1 MADGKSEGGRVD
13 RGRRRFIR
21 QTALASAAPVV
32 VGRLAW
38 ADGLGGAE
46 AGGGP
51 AALPRV
57 VHVHHGRAARWP
69 RTTGKYRDFLD
80 QPSID
85 RMLDQAVMVLKDA
98 GLDEA
103 WRRVFPLGAPATR
116 KLAIKINLNNATD
129 PVEGAGD
136 IIDAV
141 PEPCI
146 AVIKGFVRAGGL
158 SSNCTIYDATN
169 TQPTRYMAP
178 WFKNRV
184 KATFPDVKFHA
195 AGGGEGFA
203 DGENDPWDG
212 PSGDAA
218 DPRTYVT
225 WSPAYATAPPDT
237 RIAAVVL
244 SADYLVNVPIVKKH
258 GQANVTLGYKA
269 HLGSIDRADRLHPW
283 LFSDVP
289 EASVLADIMGS
300 PVVPG
305 DPSVKS
311 LAQKTVLTV
320 GDLLYG
326 QPCKNFGVTP
336 RPWAIFRNEWPSH
349 LVVSDD
355 PVAADSVM
363 IDILEAEP
371 ANEGGC
377 GSSRSWA
384 RRYLQF
390 AEAKGQGVHE
400 HVALPQGQRFDPA
413 RMTYAR
419 IDYRFVELS
428 SSGALLTVSK
438 LANGAVLLQWT
449 HYFPGPCEVW
459 RATQPDF
466 SDALMLGA
474 SPVGSFV
481 DNSPLPKAYYSVLYG
496 G

>member
-1 MADGKSEGGRVD
+1 MGRRESAGRGPD
-13 RGRRRFIR
+13 RGRREFIR
-21 QTALASAAPVV
+21 RTAIVSAAPVV

-38 ADGLGGAE
+38 AEGMAGAAGADGT
-46 AGGGP
+46 

-69 RTTGKYRDFLD
+69 RTAGNYRDYLD
-80 QPSID
+80 QASID
-85 RMLDQAVMVLKDA
+85 RMLDQAVMALKDA
-98 GLDEA
+98 GVDEA
-103 WRRVFPLGAPATR
+103 WRRVFPLAAPATR
-116 KLAIKINLNNATD
+116 KLAIKVNLNNATD

-146 AVIKGFVRAGGL
+146 AVIKGFVRTGGL
-158 SSNCTIYDATN
+158 SANCTIYDATN
-169 TQPTRYMAP
+169 TQPTRYMAT

-184 KATFPDVKFHA
+184 KAVFPDVKFQA

-203 DGENDPWDG
+203 DGNDDPWSGD
-212 PSGDAA
+212 SGDAP

-225 WSPAYATAPPDT
+225 WSPAYVSPPPDT
-237 RIAAVVL
+237 RIAGVAL

-269 HLGSIDRADRLHPW
+269 HLGSIDRADRMHPW
-283 LFSDVP
+283 LFNDVP

-305 DPSVKS
+305 DPSVRS
-311 LAQKTVLTV
+311 LAQRTVLTV

-326 QPCKNFGVTP
+326 QPCKNFGVVP

-371 ANEGGC
+371 ATEGGC

-384 RRYLQF
+384 RRYLQY

-400 HVALPQGQRFDPA
+400 HVALPQGQLFDPA

-419 IDYRFVELS
+419 IDYRFVDLH
-428 SSGALLTVSK
+428 SSGAILTVTR
-438 LANGAVLLQWT
+438 LANGAALLQWT
-449 HYFPGPCEVW
+449 HYLPGACEIW
-459 RATQPDF
+459 RATKPDF

-474 SPVGSFV
+474 SPTGMFV
-481 DNSPLPKAYYSVLYG
+481 DNSPLPKAFYSVLYG